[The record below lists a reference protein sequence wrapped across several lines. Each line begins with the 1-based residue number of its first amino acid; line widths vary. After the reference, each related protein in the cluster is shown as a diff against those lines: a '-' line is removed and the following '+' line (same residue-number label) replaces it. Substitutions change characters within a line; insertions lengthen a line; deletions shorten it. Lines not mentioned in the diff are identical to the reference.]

1 MNRDPVFAMLGLAA
15 RGRNLTSGSFTVER
29 AIRDHKAKLVLIAE
43 DASEKTKKKYLES
56 CMFKG
61 IRTEVYGLSTEL
73 GHAIGQESRTVVA
86 VTDAKLSETILKKL
100 EETKRGDGGDI

>member
-15 RGRNLTSGSFTVER
+15 RGRNLVSGSFSVER
-29 AIRDHKAKLVLIAE
+29 SIREGRAKLVLIAE

-56 CMFKG
+56 CTYKR
-61 IRTEVYGLSTEL
+61 IRTEVYGLSTDL

-86 VTDAKLSETILKKL
+86 VLDQSLAETVAKRL
-100 EETKRGDGGDI
+100 EEKRRGDGGDI